1 MNDLT
6 LLPVKFQ
13 LRLIQVMFLECGSN
27 VCMVAAVQ
35 SIIYVIPY
43 EEICR
48 RNFFQIIISPT

>member
-48 RNFFQIIISPT
+48 RQFFFFFFY